1 MKLFIKYLLC
11 FLFLSSTL
19 YAQEKSRA
27 AFIENKNQWD
37 DFIQFKMDFRGG
49 TIFFEDSTI
58 TFVIQDREAVEKIL
72 HRKYGGVL
80 HENNTEGLIV
90 NYHAYKVHFNNVQND
105 IVHKGNDKHY
115 DYNNYYIG
123 KNPKR
128 WANHVHKYH
137 SITYENL
144 YKGIDMKYYEK
155 NHSLKY
161 EFIVHQGGNP
171 KEISMSY
178 EGVDKMYLKKGNL
191 YLLCS
196 KHEVVELK
204 PYAYQLND
212 LGEEIP
218 IICEFTLKDN
228 TLSFKI
234 SDYDTSRVLI
244 IDPTLVFCS
253 YTGSTADNWGYTA
266 TYDAYGNLYA
276 GGSVFGIGYPIT
288 VGTYQS
294 LYGSGSN
301 DIGISKFSPNGD
313 TLIFSTYLG
322 GSGSEVPHSL
332 IVNDNNELYVLA
344 TTSSLDFAVSPNAF
358 DTSFNGGTF
367 FTLTNTIQYLTGVDI
382 AIAKFNES
390 GSQLLG
396 STYYGGSGN
405 DGLSTDPILRK
416 NYADEVRGEIMVDEF
431 SNVYIVSSTSSGNIP
446 TTSSAF
452 QQSYGGGRQ
461 DGIIA
466 KFNYDL
472 SDLIWASYLGGDSS
486 DAVYSMALDKDYN
499 IYVCGGTYSI
509 NFPTTNGV
517 TQPNYGGGVA
527 DGFIAKIATNG
538 NQLIHSTH
546 YGKSGF
552 DQNYLIKL
560 DKSNNVYV
568 MGLTDATGTAWVKNA
583 TWYIPDGG
591 QFISKLSP
599 DLSNVIWS
607 TAFGSGRAGP
617 DISPSAL
624 MVDLCKNIYVS
635 GWGSPAV
642 NSHIGNPLSGTSGLP
657 ITADAFQKTT
667 DNNDFYFFSLSEDA
681 SRLVFA
687 TYFGG
692 NRSAE
697 HVDGGTS
704 RFDKKGFIYQAICAG
719 CGGNQDL
726 PVTPGVVSPTN
737 NSKNCNLGVV
747 KIDFNLPAVVADF
760 ICPNTICAPYT
771 VHFDNRSQLISEASS
786 IFYWDFGDGTYSNQK
801 NPSHLYTKSGVYK
814 VKLVVSDT
822 GSCNFYDTLVREILV
837 LSNRIDTL
845 PTKTMCQGDFIQI
858 GISPAANPNVSY
870 SWEPTTKLNNPKI
883 ANPIASNTSTQIYHL
898 YISDGF
904 CVDTFRQVVNVIPV
918 YLDAGPQDTGCIG
931 DTILLLNVISTGG
944 EQYIWS
950 SNRNFTDTLNRPI
963 SQKTGKD
970 VLKKTHTYF
979 IKMSNAY
986 CTLYDSVTII
996 GSQIQTSIDSLPK
1009 FCSGDSIY
1017 LQSHITLHQAGKTL
1031 SYSWQPTSSIVSGA
1045 NSSKPLI
1052 APKKPMNFYLT
1063 VTNEHGC
1070 KGKDTIFVDVFT
1082 IDYELDIKHIRC
1094 YGFHDGHIIIHL
1106 DSNSSPCVFQWYN
1119 NVGKNHKAENL
1130 PAGNYRVRILDSNNC
1145 VYLID
1150 TTLIQPPKINTF
1162 FFDTNTLVYCNDTC
1176 SGYASAGA
1184 TGGIPPYSYWW
1195 ITGDTTHSITDLCAG
1210 EYVFVVTDQNQC
1222 QDTAVIQIID
1232 TSNFNVTYLTKR
1244 VTCYGDCDG
1253 SIALFATDGYPPY
1266 IYQWKNGYD
1275 KDTATGLCAGIYDI
1289 YVKDTAYCTKRIFPI
1304 VHSPMP
1310 LTFKE
1315 IEMIQ
1320 PSCYSYYNGK
1330 IIAHISGGTAP
1341 YRYYWDDVLGKDT
1354 LANIGEGTYSL
1365 RVVDT
1370 NGCEI
1375 DTILTLLQFDSLDVD
1390 CEIIKTPCVEVCLG
1404 EAIVSVK
1411 GGKPP
1416 YTFDWSNG
1424 EKTNH
1429 AKKLCYG
1436 DNTVTI
1442 VDSNGCKKIL
1452 TIFVEDS
1459 SYFPQKIKI
1468 TTDTTVLYRSQSTTL
1483 KVTDLG
1489 KAFSYLWSPPE
1500 DLSTT
1505 TGVKTIATPKNTT
1518 TYTVSV
1524 TDSFGCKE
1532 WDTVTIFVLDV
1543 ICDDPYVFVPNAF
1556 TPNND
1561 NNNDVLY
1568 VRGKLL
1574 TDIHFAVYDRW
1585 GEKVFETYDIN
1596 IGWDGT
1602 FRGKDCSP
1610 GVYVYYLEA
1619 TCLGELFY
1627 FRKGNVT
1634 LIR

>member
-1 MKLFIKYLLC
+1 MSNKI
-11 FLFLSSTL
+11 
-19 YAQEKSRA
+19 YAQKMNSV
-27 AFIENKNQWD
+27 AFIENKNQWE
-37 DFIQFKMDFRGG
+37 DFIQFKMEFKGG
-49 TIFFEDSTI
+49 AIFFEDSTI
-58 TFVIQDREAVEKIL
+58 TFTIQDREAVEKIL
-72 HRKYGGVL
+72 HRKYGGTL
-80 HENNTEGLIV
+80 YENNTEGLIV
-90 NYHAYKVHFNNVQND
+90 DYHAYKVHFNNVESD
-105 IVHKGNDKHY
+105 IIYQGNDKY
-115 DYNNYYIG
+115 SDYVNYYIG

-128 WANHVHKYH
+128 WTNYVYKYH
-137 SITYENL
+137 SIIYKNL
-144 YKGIDMKYYEK
+144 YKRIDMKYYEK
-155 NHSLKY
+155 NRSLKY
-161 EFIVHQGGNP
+161 EFIIYQGGNP
-171 KEISMSY
+171 QDINMSY

-191 YLLCS
+191 YLLCG
-196 KHEVVELK
+196 KHEIVELK
-204 PYAYQLND
+204 PYAYQIND

-218 IICEFTLKDN
+218 VSCDFFLKRN

-234 SDYDTSRVLI
+234 GDYDTTQPLI
-244 IDPTLVFCS
+244 IDPVLVFCS

-288 VGTYQS
+288 TGAYQIN
-294 LYGSGSN
+294 YGSGSN
-301 DIGISKFSPNGD
+301 DIGISKFSSNGNS
-313 TLIFSTYLG
+313 LIFSTYLG

-344 TTSSLDFAVSPNAF
+344 TTSSLDFAVTSNAY
-358 DTSFNGGTF
+358 DTSFNGGSS

-382 AIAKFNES
+382 VIAKFNES

-396 STYYGGSGN
+396 CTYYGGTGN

-431 SNVYIVSSTSSGNIP
+431 SNVYIVSSTSSGDLP
-446 TTSSAF
+446 TTASAF
-452 QQSYGGGRQ
+452 QRFYGGGRQ
-461 DGIIA
+461 DGFIA

-486 DAVYSMALDKDYN
+486 DAVYSMAFDKDYN
-499 IYVCGGTYSI
+499 IYVCGGTYSR

-517 TQPNYGGGVA
+517 TQPNYAGGVA

-538 NQLIHSTH
+538 NQIIHSTY

-560 DKSNNVYV
+560 DKSNSVYV

-599 DLSNVIWS
+599 DLSNVVWS
-607 TAFGSGRAGP
+607 TAFGSGRVGP
-617 DISPSAL
+617 DISPTAL

-642 NSHIGNPLSGTSGLP
+642 NSHIGNLSSGTSGLP

-681 SRLVFA
+681 SKLVFA

-692 NRSAE
+692 NKSPE

-704 RFDKKGFIYQAICAG
+704 RFDKKGFIYQAICSG

-726 PVTPGVVSPTN
+726 PVTPGVVGPTN
-737 NSKNCNLGVV
+737 NSPNCNLGVV

-760 ICPNTICAPYT
+760 ICPNIVCAPYT
-771 VHFDNRSQLISEASS
+771 VHFDNRSQLISASSS

-801 NPSHLYTKSGVYK
+801 SPSHLYTKSGVYK
-814 VKLVVSDT
+814 VMLIVSDT
-822 GSCNFYDTLVREILV
+822 GSCNFYDTLIREIVV
-837 LSNRIDTL
+837 LSNRNDTL

-870 SWEPTTKLNNPKI
+870 SWLPTNRLNNPNI
-883 ANPIASNTSTQIYHL
+883 ANPVASNTTNQVYHL

-918 YLDAGPQDTGCIG
+918 YLDAGPQDTICIG
-931 DTILLLNVISTGG
+931 DTIVLNATSYGG
-944 EQYIWS
+944 NQYVWS
-950 SNRNFTDTLNRPI
+950 SNRYFTDTLNRPI
-963 SQKTGKD
+963 SQAIGKD
-970 VLKKTHTYF
+970 ILKKTHTYF
-979 IKMSNAY
+979 VKMSNAY
-986 CTLYDSVTII
+986 CSLYDSVIII
-996 GSQIQTSIDSLPK
+996 GSQIKTSIDIPPK

-1017 LQSHITLHQAGKTL
+1017 LQSHITLHQAGKSL
-1031 SYSWQPTSSIVSGA
+1031 SYSWQPTSSIIAGA
-1045 NSSKPLI
+1045 NSSKPFI
-1052 APKKPMNFYLT
+1052 SPKKPMNFYLT

-1082 IDYELDIKHIRC
+1082 IEYELDIKHIRC
-1094 YGFHDGHIIIHL
+1094 YGFHDGHIIINL
-1106 DSNSSPCVFQWYN
+1106 DSNTSPCTFQWYN
-1119 NVGKNHKAENL
+1119 NLGKNNKAENL
-1130 PAGNYRVRILDSNNC
+1130 PAGNYRVRILDTNNC

-1150 TTLIQPPKINTF
+1150 TTLIEPPKINTF
-1162 FFDTNTLVYCNDTC
+1162 FFDTNLHVYCNDTC
-1176 SGYASAGA
+1176 SGYVSGGA
-1184 TGGIPPYSYWW
+1184 TGGIPPYRYWW
-1195 ITGDTTHSITDLCAG
+1195 ITGDTTNSITNLCAG
-1210 EYVFVVTDQNQC
+1210 EYIFVVTDQNNC
-1222 QDTAVIQIID
+1222 QDTAKINIID
-1232 TSNFNVTYLTKR
+1232 TSNFNVTYFTKR

-1253 SIALFATDGYPPY
+1253 SIALFPINGSPPY
-1266 IYQWKNGYD
+1266 IYQWENGYD
-1275 KDTATGLCAGIYDI
+1275 KDTASGLCAGIYDI
-1289 YVKDTAYCTKRIFPI
+1289 YIKDTAYCTKRVFPI

-1310 LTFKE
+1310 LKFDK
-1315 IEMIQ
+1315 IEMHQ

-1330 IIAHISGGTAP
+1330 IIASVSGGTFP
-1341 YRYYWDDVLGKDT
+1341 YRYYWDNVLGNDT
-1354 LANIGEGTYSL
+1354 LANVGEGTYSL

-1375 DTILTLLQFDSLDVD
+1375 DTILTLLQFDSLDISYL
-1390 CEIIKTPCVEVCLG
+1390 IIKTPCVEVCHG
-1404 EAIVSVK
+1404 EAIIEVK

-1416 YTFDWSNG
+1416 YSFDWSNG

-1436 DNTVTI
+1436 NNTVVI
-1442 VDSNGCKKIL
+1442 IDSNGCKKIL

-1459 SYFPQKIKI
+1459 SYFPQKVKI

-1483 KVTDLG
+1483 NATDLG
-1489 KAFSYLWSPPE
+1489 KAYSYLWSPAE
-1500 DLSTT
+1500 YLSTT

-1518 TYTVSV
+1518 TYTVTV
-1524 TDSFGCKE
+1524 TDTFNCKE
-1532 WDTVTIFVLDV
+1532 WDTITIFVLDV

-1574 TDIHFAVYDRW
+1574 TDIHFVIYDRW
-1585 GEKVFETYDIN
+1585 GEKIFETHDIN
-1596 IGWDGT
+1596 VGWDGT